1 MKGYPMT
8 DMTGKKVML
17 LVANGFAQ
25 MDFITLQREMS
36 SLKAEMTVVSSEKN
50 LVNGFN
56 GAEWGLTFP
65 VDQQIDT
72 VLGSDFDAVIIVG
85 GPQSVKRLQDNPHTA
100 RILEAFAESN
110 KPVILMNE
118 AKSFDVAGSTRV
130 MEIDGEV
137 TDETVVDVIM
147 HITGS
152 EVMAKAA

>member
-1 MKGYPMT
+1 MT

-25 MDFITLQREMS
+25 MDFISLQRE
-36 SLKAEMTVVSSEKN
+36 LTTLQADVTVVSSEKN

-85 GPQSVKRLQDNPHTA
+85 GPQSVKRLENNPHTS
-100 RILEAFAESN
+100 RILEAFAASD
-110 KPVILMNE
+110 KPVVLMNE
-118 AKSFDVAGSTRV
+118 AKSFDVNGSTRV
-130 MEIDGEV
+130 MEVDGQVEDDTIV
-137 TDETVVDVIM
+137 SIVM
-147 HITGS
+147 HIAGS
-152 EVMAKAA
+152 ENLAKAA